1 MGGRTCPDMANRA
14 GKRGIQNPYE
24 RRSNRSLDRL
34 VNFGNDSSKFWR
46 SKWLGRPLPGG
57 FCKARRLLERAER
70 WKVPVF
76 SVVDTSGAY
85 SGIESEASAC
95 ASEISHILTGMNSG
109 KMPTIALVVI
119 EGGSGL
125 ALSLALAD
133 SVLILR
139 RASSSVI
146 SPKGVATFLY
156 SDANRVPELAE
167 FLHIAAPE
175 LFERVIAD
183 QIAAEPEG

>member
-1 MGGRTCPDMANRA
+1 MAGTATSGWLLQSPPVVGKGRA
-14 GKRGIQNPYE
+14 
-24 RRSNRSLDRL
+24 
-34 VNFGNDSSKFWR
+34 
-46 SKWLGRPLPGG
+46 
-57 FCKARRLLERAER
+57 LE
-70 WKVPVF
+70 VPVF

-95 ASEISHILTGMNSG
+95 DSEISHILTGMNSG
-109 KMPTIALVVI
+109 KMPTSALVVI

-139 RASSSVI
+139 KASSSVI

-167 FLHIAAPE
+167 FQHIAAPE
-175 LFERVIAD
+175 LFERVIVD